1 MPKRGLDDS
10 TTLESYDLS
19 KKGRYDSSKNLSAII
34 EKAFGQIA
42 AAATLESS
50 YPPGSE
56 KREKYLKQFGE
67 QMGLGLDQ
75 NGGASRSQSPSPRPA
90 PAPAQNERWKMLPCS
105 DLEGIDLTKCIVRK
119 FLYFVIFSSVLKA
132 VSATNAIT
140 GIIDVASGSCNPGF
154 WEGAGISILGHAFAN
169 TSPWCQAWNNV
180 VSLLYSAP
188 GIYVLLAATVGLFI
202 NTRLMAQMSAS
213 TITRFVDELMNLIFM
228 VPLSESQIRGL
239 VAAIPELNTGAA
251 YTDEDAVREFGD
263 LLSRGSASSSSSRT
277 PSARSSGRRGGG
289 RRKSKSKSKSRSRSK
304 SKKRKQSRSNSRSKS
319 RTKKR
324 KQSKRIKK

>member
-10 TTLESYDLS
+10 TTIESYDLS

-34 EKAFGQIA
+34 ETA
-42 AAATLESS
+42 ALS
-50 YPPGSE
+50 
-56 KREKYLKQFGE
+56 
-67 QMGLGLDQ
+67 MDGLGRIKAGEGEEYLEKFKDQVLGQ
-75 NGGASRSQSPSPRPA
+75 NGGSSRSQSPSPRPA
-90 PAPAQNERWKMLPCS
+90 PAPAQNEIWKMLPCS
-105 DLEGIDLTKCIVRK
+105 DLDGIDLSKCIVRK

-239 VAAIPELNTGAA
+239 VAAIPELNTGGA

-263 LLSRGSASSSSSRT
+263 LLSRGAASSSSSRT

-289 RRKSKSKSKSRSRSK
+289 RRKSKSKSKSRSK

-324 KQSKRIKK
+324 KQSKRRKK